1 MFNAVFWWAIFGVI
15 LMFCELALP
24 GLILFFFGIGALFTA
39 GMVWLFPLSLTMQ
52 ITVFLLA
59 SLAFLFSLRRWLH
72 SIFMGRSTDETKEA
86 LPEGMI
92 GEEGRVSQTI
102 TPSAPG
108 KIILHGTAWT
118 AEADEDLE
126 EGAQVEIIG
135 QKSLTL
141 KVKRKEIQK
150 EAEQEEGE

>member
-1 MFNAVFWWAIFGVI
+1 MFNAVFWWAIFGVA

-24 GLILFFFGIGALFTA
+24 GLILFFFGLGALLTA
-39 GMVWLFPLSLTMQ
+39 GVVWLFPLSLTLQ
-52 ITVFLLA
+52 ITVFLIA
-59 SLAFLFSLRRWLH
+59 SLAFLFSLRRWLRG
-72 SIFMGRSTDETKEA
+72 IFMGRSTDETQEA

-92 GEEGRVSQTI
+92 GQEGRVSQTI
-102 TPSAPG
+102 RPDAFG

-118 AEADEDLE
+118 AEADEVLE
-126 EGAQVEIIG
+126 EGTQVEIIG

-150 EAEQEEGE
+150 EVKQEEGE